1 MPVRKLVLVLI
12 VHLMVLMSAVLMDVN
27 SSNAEET
34 DNLNN

>member
-1 MPVRKLVLVLI
+1 VRKLVLVLI